1 MDARTIQL
9 RRPPVLVRVEGRF
22 VPPGVE
28 LAEVD
33 RRWDALCAANP
44 RYFDGSMLQVL
55 GVSRNGHGGVQ
66 IHVQEC
72 SYRFYAV
79 QKTGFDCGVRPIGVK
94 AVTIAGGRALMGR
107 RSAEVA
113 FYPRLW
119 EFVPGGGL
127 EPGVDPAEQIAREL
141 REEAQLAPCA
151 PAVAV
156 ALLFDPHAFTWEI
169 VHRLEIA
176 DGALPSAGR
185 EGGWEY
191 DEFRMVGLDGRG
203 TESTPRDVAD
213 AMIDAVP
220 EPLAPVAQQMLPIAR
235 RLLARAQPRQ

>member
-33 RRWDALCAANP
+33 RRWNALCAANP

-79 QKTGFDCGVRPIGVK
+79 QKTGLDCGVRPIGVK
-94 AVTIAGGRALMGR
+94 AVTIAGGRVLMGR
-107 RSAEVA
+107 RSTTVA
-113 FYPRLW
+113 FYPGLW

-127 EPGVDPAEQIAREL
+127 EPGVDPAQQIAREL
-141 REEAQLAPCA
+141 HEEAHLAPSA

-169 VHRLEIA
+169 VHRMELA
-176 DGALPSAGR
+176 AGAVPDAGR
-185 EGGWEY
+185 DGGWEY
-191 DEFRMVGLDGRG
+191 DEFRMVGLEG
-203 TESTPRDVAD
+203 P
-213 AMIDAVP
+213 VP

-235 RLLARAQPRQ
+235 RLLAGAQPRQ

>member
-33 RRWDALCAANP
+33 RRWNALCAANP

-79 QKTGFDCGVRPIGVK
+79 QKTGLDCGVRPIGVK
-94 AVTIAGGRALMGR
+94 AVTIVGGRALMGR
-107 RSAEVA
+107 RSTTVA
-113 FYPRLW
+113 FYPGLW

-127 EPGVDPAEQIAREL
+127 EPGVDPAQQIAREL
-141 REEAQLAPCA
+141 HEEAHLAPSA

-169 VHRLEIA
+169 VHRMELA
-176 DGALPSAGR
+176 AGLVPDAGCD
-185 EGGWEY
+185 GGWEY
-191 DEFRMVGLDGRG
+191 DEFRMVGLEG
-203 TESTPRDVAD
+203 P
-213 AMIDAVP
+213 VP

-235 RLLARAQPRQ
+235 RLLAGAQPRQ

>member
-1 MDARTIQL
+1 VDARTIQL

-22 VPPGVE
+22 VPPRVE

-33 RRWDALCAANP
+33 RRWNALCAANP
-44 RYFDGSMLQVL
+44 RCFDGSMLQVL

-79 QKTGFDCGVRPIGVK
+79 QKTGLDCGVRPIGVK
-94 AVTIAGGRALMGR
+94 AVTIAGGRVLMGR
-107 RSAEVA
+107 RSTTVA
-113 FYPRLW
+113 FYPGLW

-127 EPGVDPAEQIAREL
+127 EPGVDPAQQIAREL
-141 REEAQLAPCA
+141 HEEAHLAPSA

-169 VHRLEIA
+169 VHRMELA
-176 DGALPSAGR
+176 AGAVPDAGR
-185 EGGWEY
+185 DGGWEY
-191 DEFRMVGLDGRG
+191 DEFRMVGLDG
-203 TESTPRDVAD
+203 P
-213 AMIDAVP
+213 VP
-220 EPLAPVAQQMLPIAR
+220 EPLAPVAQQRLPIAR
-235 RLLARAQPRQ
+235 RLLAGAQPRQ

>member
-1 MDARTIQL
+1 VDARTIQL

-79 QKTGFDCGVRPIGVK
+79 QKTGLDCGVHPIGVK
-94 AVTIAGGRALMGR
+94 AVTIAGGRVLMGR
-107 RSAEVA
+107 RSTTVA
-113 FYPRLW
+113 FYPGLW

-127 EPGVDPAEQIAREL
+127 EPGIDPAQQVVKELDEEAGLIARS
-141 REEAQLAPCA
+141 APIA
-151 PAVAV
+151 IALVA
-156 ALLFDPHAFTWEI
+156 DPVAFTWEV
-169 VHRLEIA
+169 VHRLELV
-176 DGALPSAGR
+176 DGAMPEL
-185 EGGWEY
+185 GWEY
-191 DEFRMVGLDGRG
+191 DEFRF
-203 TESTPRDVAD
+203 VAPE
-213 AMIDAVP
+213 ALP
-220 EPLAPVAQQMLPIAR
+220 EPLADVARQMRVLV
-235 RLLARAQPRQ
+235 

>member
-22 VPPGVE
+22 VPPRVE

-33 RRWDALCAANP
+33 RRWNALCAANP
-44 RYFDGSMLQVL
+44 RCFDGSMLQVL

-79 QKTGFDCGVRPIGVK
+79 QKTGLDCGVRPIGVK
-94 AVTIAGGRALMGR
+94 AVTIAGGRVLMGR
-107 RSAEVA
+107 RSTTVA
-113 FYPRLW
+113 FYPGLW

-127 EPGVDPAEQIAREL
+127 EPGVDPDQQIAREL
-141 REEAQLAPCA
+141 HEEAHLAPSA

-156 ALLFDPHAFTWEI
+156 ALLFDPHAFTWEV
-169 VHRLEIA
+169 VHRMELA
-176 DGALPSAGR
+176 AGAVPDA
-185 EGGWEY
+185 GWEY
-191 DEFRMVGLDGRG
+191 DEFRMVGLDG
-203 TESTPRDVAD
+203 P
-213 AMIDAVP
+213 VP

-235 RLLARAQPRQ
+235 RLLAGAQPRQ